1 MISSREIYFCSEGNP
16 HYNHEEMYYYDFPIK
31 NRFTGLTKGGKSAY
45 EIAVEQGFTGT
56 VEEWLNSLKGS
67 NGITPHI
74 GENGNWFIGDVDT
87 GVSARDASCEHSTI
101 SNSEIDEYFNHS
113 GLINGGDYIDPI
125 SSEEIDEF
133 FSNSS
138 EDENNLMTKED
149 IDNLFN

>member
-1 MISSREIYFCSEGNP
+1 MARDIYFTLKNPQRLHELMYFYDTPFGTYYPSEN
-16 HYNHEEMYYYDFPIK
+16 NQQ
-31 NRFTGLTKGGKSAY
+31 NGKSAY

-101 SNSEIDEYFNHS
+101 SNPEIDEYFNHS
-113 GLINGGDYIDPI
+113 GLIDDGDYIDPI
-125 SSEEIDEF
+125 SREEIDEF
-133 FSNSS
+133 FSNPS
-138 EDENNLMTKED
+138 EDENIMTKED